1 MIKLTTF
8 FNSKTNAIY
17 LNPLIAY
24 ESKLKIKVTSPW
36 IFFYIMLKLSVI
48 KKQKCLHENEIVQV
62 FHNYKCYGV
71 EQRHFRHPLKSSAKN
86 VKNNYRKTNRSFLPA
101 VQYITGLNV

>member
-1 MIKLTTF
+1 
-8 FNSKTNAIY
+8 
-17 LNPLIAY
+17 
-24 ESKLKIKVTSPW
+24 
-36 IFFYIMLKLSVI
+36 MLKLLAI

-71 EQRHFRHPLKSSAKN
+71 EQRNFRHPLKSSARN

-101 VQYITGLNV
+101 VQDITGLNV